1 MSNKL
6 FYLICLALVLAIG
19 GFAQAELLVLVNPG
33 FEDPVLAEDDY
44 TWGDVPGW
52 TLVGGEATDIEGTG
66 VWNVTLADFDPV
78 IAPEGENVLFTEYV
92 PEGIA
97 KGVAQVL
104 TETFAADTDYTLTAE
119 VGNSYYYYFAGYSV
133 QLLAGG
139 TVIAEDNDTLWPDY
153 MLWATSTV
161 VYTYDQADSALVGQ
175 PLEIRLL
182 NLELDKDVAAPDV
195 VGVEF
200 DNVTL
205 SYVAGAEPGITIPVD
220 PNSDLAAAN
229 ELAQPGDTILF
240 AEGTYMITSQIEVK
254 DGVTYQGAGAE
265 LTIIDGNDATRAF
278 VAWGDRGATDGQV
291 DANGVSLPNLTG
303 PTGWVIEGMTIQNC
317 VSDAE
322 NRQDILSVARDL
334 LTNYT
339 GTPYTLATAQ
349 EENVALVDNPDAFEA
364 LSGGADD
371 DLTDAELQAYLEAV
385 PPGSEGHY
393 VVNDDKD
400 DDGGAVIL
408 KNGAAGTIRNCAFSN
423 NAAVN
428 DAGSIAV
435 EGPGGGATIQN
446 CVFSNNLADD
456 DGGAIAVDSVGL
468 AVTIENCAFNSCSA
482 LADDGGAIY
491 LSGDASTYI
500 VMDTNFTDCTA
511 INDGGALKGDGG
523 DSSYTIS
530 NCTFSNVSADDDGGA
545 IALSASGQAVSIE
558 NCAFNSCSNNEGDDA
573 GAIYMSSS
581 DSTYTITGSTFTDC
595 ISDDDAGALYCS
607 GGADYVLS
615 NCAFDRNSCGDEGG
629 AIKIGPDNATC
640 TFTGLIFT
648 DCYAGDDAGAV
659 FMDGDG
665 SSYEVTDCSF
675 IGNTCNDDWAAFL
688 YKPYRSE
695 LIMTNCSFVSNGLDA
710 DGVVVGDDSV
720 LGVDR
725 DDAGAVTISNCLIAY
740 NACNADW
747 ILEVKDLATIS
758 NCTFIGN
765 ESPKQTIGLR
775 ANAWDSTGD
784 ENDDVVAGNSTIS
797 NCLFINN
804 TTASAVIGNSKNA
817 DFTATVTNCL
827 FFGNFDQDGA
837 ATANTNDEY
846 PEVGTIDVSAVTDA
860 VQIVVDPA
868 GDYHPAAGSP
878 AIDASD
884 PATATDAD
892 IEGTAAVG
900 VRDVGAYES
909 VN

>member
-1 MSNKL
+1 MCKKL
-6 FYLICLALVLAIG
+6 VCLIIFSLFV
-19 GFAQAELLVLVNPG
+19 VVM
-33 FEDPVLAEDDY
+33 PVKADSLS
-44 TWGDVPGW
+44 G
-52 TLVGGEATDIEGTG
+52 
-66 VWNVTLADFDPV
+66 LADITVVDGGIV
-78 IAPEGENVLFTEYV
+78 SILYADTEYV
-92 PEGIA
+92 VAEGDLVLGTTTRWYIDPGTGDETLWA
-97 KGVAQVL
+97 EGDPAPGATVSGTSTPKEGDVGSNADNFNFAIEGDSDNISSIDGIDFQETIFPVLSDTFFLFERGGNDKGIWQAILEDGSLGEAVEFNKAPYADTGVANGNQNAFGVVF
-104 TETFAADTDYTLTAE
+104 TTDVPARGVRLTAS
-119 VGNSYYYYFAGYSV
+119 GH
-133 QLLAGG
+133 
-139 TVIAEDNDTLWPDY
+139 DTLSISIP
-153 MLWATSTV
+153 
-161 VYTYDQADSALVGQ
+161 
-175 PLEIRLL
+175 
-182 NLELDKDVAAPDV
+182 AP
-195 VGVEF
+195 
-200 DNVTL
+200 
-205 SYVAGAEPGITIPVD
+205 EPILVD
-220 PNSDLAAAN
+220 PNSDLAAVA
-229 ELAQPGDTILF
+229 EAVQPFGSIEF
-240 AEGTYMITSQIEVK
+240 AEGTYLITSQIKIK
-254 DGVTYQGAGAE
+254 DGVTYKGAGPG
-265 LTIIDGNDATRAF
+265 LTIIDGNDTTRAF

-317 VSDAE
+317 ASDAE
-322 NRQDILSVARDL
+322 NRQDILSAARNL
-334 LTNYT
+334 LDNYT

-349 EENVALVDNPDAFEA
+349 EQAGAIADNPEAFEA

-371 DLTDAELQAYLEAV
+371 DLTDAELQAYLDNNL
-385 PPGSEGHY
+385 PGSEGHY

-400 DDGGAVIL
+400 DDGAVVIL
-408 KNGAAGTIRNCAFSN
+408 KNGAAGTIRNCEFSN
-423 NAAVN
+423 NVAVN
-428 DAGSIAV
+428 DAGAIAV
-435 EGPGGGATIQN
+435 EGPGGGVTIQN
-446 CVFSNNLADD
+446 CVFSNNSAEDD
-456 DGGAIAVDSVGL
+456 SGAIAVDSSGL

-482 LADDGGAIY
+482 LADDGGAVY

-500 VMDTNFTDCTA
+500 ITDTNFTDCYA
-511 INDGGALKGDGG
+511 VNDGGALKGDGA
-523 DSSYTIS
+523 DSSYVFS
-530 NCTFSNVSADDDGGA
+530 NCTFSNSSADDDGGA
-545 IALSASGQAVSIE
+545 IALSASGQTVSIE
-558 NCAFNSCSNNEGDDA
+558 DCAFIACSNNAGDDA

-615 NCAFDRNSCGDEGG
+615 DCTFDRNSCGDEGG

-640 TFTGLIFT
+640 TLTNLTFT

-775 ANAWDSTGD
+775 ANPWDSTGD

-804 TTASAVIGNSKNA
+804 TTASAVIGDSKNA

-827 FFGNFDQDGA
+827 FFGNLDQDGA
-837 ATANTNDEY
+837 ASANTNDEY

-860 VQIVVDPA
+860 AQIVVDPA

-884 PATATDAD
+884 PATATEAD
-892 IEGTAAVG
+892 IEGTPAVG

-909 VN
+909 AN